1 MTSIREA
8 LRGAVIAAS
17 LCGPS
22 AILALG
28 GAAATLALSGPAIA
42 QETVKIAF
50 IDPLSGG
57 GAPTGEAGLRHFQYM
72 AEVLNARQKQ
82 FRFEVLAY
90 DNKVNPQE
98 TLIAAQKG
106 IDAGARVLVQG
117 NGSSA
122 AAALTDFV
130 AKHNE
135 RNPNRQV
142 IYINYSAVDPSLTN
156 EKCNYWHFRFDANS
170 DIKME
175 ALTNFMRTRPEIK
188 KVYLINQDYSFGQS
202 VRAQARAMLK
212 AKRPDI
218 EIVGDEVTPLQ
229 KVNDFAPYITK
240 IKASGADS
248 VITGNWAQDFNLLLK
263 AAAEAGLQATFYTY
277 YAGGTGG
284 PSVVRQTG
292 LAHRVFEVS
301 QGGANTGDAATQD
314 FEAAFRARTAIGSTY
329 PRVFNAMN
337 ALLTAMQEAGSS
349 EARKVAPKLERARL
363 KPHTG
368 SDGYV
373 RPDDHQYFQ
382 TMFVSSFGPMEPGM
396 RFDEEGTGWGWKM
409 VGRVET
415 QDTLVPTT
423 CRMDRPS

>member
-1 MTSIREA
+1 MREA
-8 LRGAVIAAS
+8 LRGAVIAVS

-22 AILALG
+22 AILM
-28 GAAATLALSGPAIA
+28 LSGPAAA
-42 QETVKIAF
+42 QEAAKQEVVKIAF

-135 RNPNRQV
+135 RNPSRQV

-175 ALTNFMRTRPEIK
+175 ALTNFMKARPEIK

-202 VRAQARAMLK
+202 VRQQARAMLK

-240 IKASGADS
+240 IRASGADA
-248 VITGNWAQDFNLLLK
+248 VITGNWAQDINLLLK
-263 AAAEAGLQATFYTY
+263 AAAEAGLQAGFYTY

-284 PSVVRQTG
+284 PTVVRQTG

-301 QGGANTGDAATQD
+301 QGAANEGDAAAQE
-314 FEAAFRARTAIGSTY
+314 FEATFRARTGIGSTY
-329 PRVFNAMN
+329 PRAFNAMN

-349 EARKVAPKLERARL
+349 EARKVAPRLEQAHL
-363 KPHTG
+363 KPHVG
-368 SDGYV
+368 SEGYV

-382 TMFVSSFGPMEPGM
+382 TMFVHSFGPMEPGM

-415 QDTLVPTT
+415 KDTLLPTT
-423 CRMDRPS
+423 CKMDRPS

>member
-8 LRGAVIAAS
+8 LRGAVIAVS

-22 AILALG
+22 AILALPG
-28 GAAATLALSGPAIA
+28 PAAA
-42 QETVKIAF
+42 QEAAKQEVVKIAF

-135 RNPNRQV
+135 RNPSRQV

-156 EKCNYWHFRFDANS
+156 EKCNFWHFRFDANS

-175 ALTNFMRTRPEIK
+175 ALTNFMKTRPEIK

-202 VRAQARAMLK
+202 VRQQARAMLK

-229 KVNDFAPYITK
+229 KVNDFAPYVTK
-240 IKASGADS
+240 IRASGADS
-248 VITGNWAQDFNLLLK
+248 VITGNWAQDINLLLK
-263 AAAEAGLQATFYTY
+263 AAAEAGLQASFYTY
-277 YAGGTGG
+277 YAGGTGA
-284 PSVVRQTG
+284 PTVVRQTG
-292 LAHRVFEVS
+292 LAHRVFEVK
-301 QGGANTGDAATQD
+301 QGGANEGDAATQE
-314 FEAAFRARTAIGSTY
+314 FEAAFRARTGIGSTY
-329 PRVFNAMN
+329 PRAFNAMN
-337 ALLTAMQEAGSS
+337 ALLIAMQEAGSS
-349 EARKVAPKLERARL
+349 EARKVAARL
-363 KPHTG
+363 EQVRIKPYVG
-368 SDGYV
+368 SEGFV

-396 RFDEEGTGWGWKM
+396 RFDEEGTGWGWKKAGE
-409 VGRVET
+409 VQT
-415 QDTLVPTT
+415 KDTLLPTT
-423 CRMDRPS
+423 CKMERPS